1 MTSMRGHRTARL
13 AFQRVKARSS
23 EQGAKEY
30 ASLAYKLPSMVLQN
44 GLAQSTGF
52 LLAKAANTPAHRQ
65 LHEDLLHVL
74 QGVEASSAPNF
85 EAFHEEVLATDL
97 QQCIL
102 LTRRTLEVGAWL
114 KRYAQA
120 LIGIGENSSAPGTS
134 AQGGSRDA

>member
-1 MTSMRGHRTARL
+1 MSRMRAHRTARL
-13 AFQRVKARSS
+13 AFQRVKVRS
-23 EQGAKEY
+23 EEGNAKEY
-30 ASLAYKLPSMVLQN
+30 ARLAYKLPSMVLQN

-52 LLAKAANTPAHRQ
+52 LLAKAATSLTHRQ

-74 QGVEASSAPNF
+74 QGVEASSATDF
-85 EAFHEEVLATDL
+85 ETFHEEVLATDL

-120 LIGIGENSSAPGTS
+120 LIGIGESSPPPDS
-134 AQGGSRDA
+134 EAQGGSRDA